1 MLTTRRKGGI
11 VTTIKSNIRQEYI
24 LYRID
29 FIWNWGLTRGEYDR
43 YRVNVKSVVKVPRS
57 RFCLHSL
64 LTTYNSLML
73 HQTTL
78 DYHKVPHE
86 TLLYGVDR

>member
-1 MLTTRRKGGI
+1 VYGLEWVTVSLPVLYRGGER
-11 VTTIKSNIRQEYI
+11 VRTGVEELLREEGLVLRAL

-57 RFCLHSL
+57 RFWLHSL
-64 LTTYNSLML
+64 LTTYNSLMF
-73 HQTTL
+73 H
-78 DYHKVPHE
+78 
-86 TLLYGVDR
+86 

>member
-1 MLTTRRKGGI
+1 MSLPVPYRGGERVRTRVEEELLREEGL
-11 VTTIKSNIRQEYI
+11 VLRAL

-57 RFCLHSL
+57 RFWLHSL
-64 LTTYNSLML
+64 LTTYNSLMF
-73 HQTTL
+73 H
-78 DYHKVPHE
+78 
-86 TLLYGVDR
+86 

>member
-1 MLTTRRKGGI
+1 MGHGELTRAVQGRGEGEDEGGGAAQGGGL
-11 VTTIKSNIRQEYI
+11 VLRSL

-64 LTTYNSLML
+64 LTTYNSLMF
-73 HQTTL
+73 H
-78 DYHKVPHE
+78 
-86 TLLYGVDR
+86 

>member
-1 MLTTRRKGGI
+1 VEEELLREEGLVLRAL
-11 VTTIKSNIRQEYI
+11 

-57 RFCLHSL
+57 RFWLHSL
-64 LTTYNSLML
+64 LTTYNSLMF
-73 HQTTL
+73 H
-78 DYHKVPHE
+78 
-86 TLLYGVDR
+86 

>member
-1 MLTTRRKGGI
+1 MRLPVLYRGGERVRTRVEEELLREEGL
-11 VTTIKSNIRQEYI
+11 VLRAL

-57 RFCLHSL
+57 RFWLHSL
-64 LTTYNSLML
+64 LTTYNSLMF
-73 HQTTL
+73 H
-78 DYHKVPHE
+78 
-86 TLLYGVDR
+86 